1 MPVYAPT
8 SGFADQRRH
17 PRALLLIV
25 GAHAALIAAVMTAKM
40 AVPVIEDH
48 GPIIVDPIPIP
59 PDPPPNPDPPNP
71 DPPKTDQQSQARRAD
86 PYQPPRVVPLPTPR
100 GPAIDT
106 TPLPVPDPGP
116 MIGTDPDPVPIPTP
130 IPAVVRTG
138 PRFITPEWALR
149 PPYPDDKRRLEEE
162 AKLALRLAI
171 DERGR
176 VVAVE
181 PVGRADPSFLEAAR
195 RHLIAKWRYKPA
207 TEDGRPV
214 PSSTV
219 ITLRFELE

>member
-17 PRALLLIV
+17 PSALLLIV
-25 GAHAALIAAVMTAKM
+25 GAHAVLIAAVMTAKM

-48 GPIIVDPIPIP
+48 SPIIVDPIPIP
-59 PDPPPNPDPPNP
+59 PDPPPNPE
-71 DPPKTDQQSQARRAD
+71 PPKADQQPQAPRAD
-86 PYQPPRVVPLPTPR
+86 PYVPPRVIPLPTPS
-100 GPAIDT
+100 GPTMDT
-106 TPLPVPDPGP
+106 NPVPVPDPGP
-116 MIGTDPDPVPIPTP
+116 VVGTNPDPVPIPKPT
-130 IPAVVRTG
+130 PAVVRTG
-138 PRFITPEWALR
+138 PRFITPDWALR

-162 AKLALRLAI
+162 ATLKLRLAI

-181 PVGRADPSFLEAAR
+181 PVGKADRSFLEAAR

-207 TEDGRPV
+207 TEAGHPV

>member
-25 GAHAALIAAVMTAKM
+25 GVHAVLIGAVMTARM

-48 GPIIVDPIPIP
+48 GPIVVDPIPIP
-59 PDPPPNPDPPNP
+59 PHPPPNPE
-71 DPPKTDQQSQARRAD
+71 PPKAEPQQAPRAD
-86 PYQPPRVVPLPTPR
+86 PYVPPREVPLPMPT
-100 GPAIDT
+100 GPAIET
-106 TPLPVPDPGP
+106 TPTPVPDPGP
-116 MIGTDPDPVPIPTP
+116 VIGTSPDPVPIPKPT
-130 IPAVVRTG
+130 PAVVRTG
-138 PRFITPEWALR
+138 PRFVTPDWALR

-162 AKLALRLAI
+162 ATLKLRLAI

-181 PVGRADPSFLEAAR
+181 PVGKADRSFLEAAR
-195 RHLIAKWRYKPA
+195 KHLIAKWRYKPA

>member
-8 SGFADQRRH
+8 SGFAGQRRH
-17 PRALLLIV
+17 PRALLFIV
-25 GAHAALIAAVMTAKM
+25 GVHAVLIGAVMTARM
-40 AVPVIEDH
+40 AVPVIDDH
-48 GPIIVDPIPIP
+48 GPIVVDPIPIP
-59 PDPPPNPDPPNP
+59 PDPPPNPE
-71 DPPKTDQQSQARRAD
+71 PPKAEPQQAPRAD
-86 PYQPPRVVPLPTPR
+86 PYVPPSEVPLPMPT

-106 TPLPVPDPGP
+106 APIPVPDPGRV
-116 MIGTDPDPVPIPTP
+116 IGTNPGPVPIPKP
-130 IPAVVRTG
+130 MPAVVRTG
-138 PRFITPEWALR
+138 PRFITPDWALR

-162 AKLALRLAI
+162 ATLKLKLAI

-181 PVGRADPSFLEAAR
+181 PVGKADRSFLEAAR
-195 RHLIAKWRYKPA
+195 KHLIAKWRYKPA

>member
-17 PRALLLIV
+17 PRALLLILGV
-25 GAHAALIAAVMTAKM
+25 HAVLIGAVMTAKM
-40 AVPVIEDH
+40 AVPVLEDH

-59 PDPPPNPDPPNP
+59 PDPPPNPE
-71 DPPKTDQQSQARRAD
+71 PPKSEPQQAPRAD
-86 PYQPPRVVPLPTPR
+86 PYVPPREVPFPMPTA
-100 GPAIDT
+100 PAIDT
-106 TPLPVPDPGP
+106 MPIPAPDPWP
-116 MIGTDPDPVPIPTP
+116 VIGTNPDPVPVPRP
-130 IPAVVRTG
+130 APAVVRTG
-138 PRFITPEWALR
+138 PRFITPDRALR

-162 AKLALRLAI
+162 ATLKLRLAI

-181 PVGRADPSFLEAAR
+181 PVGKADRSFLEAAR
-195 RHLIAKWRYKPA
+195 KHLIAKWRYKPA

>member
-1 MPVYAPT
+1 
-8 SGFADQRRH
+8 
-17 PRALLLIV
+17 
-25 GAHAALIAAVMTAKM
+25 MTAKM

-48 GPIIVDPIPIP
+48 GPIIVDPIPLP
-59 PDPPPNPDPPNP
+59 PDPPPNPE
-71 DPPKTDQQSQARRAD
+71 PKADQQPQAPKAD
-86 PYQPPRVVPLPTPR
+86 PYQPPRVVPLPAPA
-100 GPAIDT
+100 GPSIDT
-106 TPLPVPDPGP
+106 TPIPVPDPGP
-116 MIGTDPDPVPIPTP
+116 TIGTDPAPTPIPTP
-130 IPAVVRTG
+130 MPAVERTG
-138 PRFITPEWALR
+138 PRFATPDWALR

-162 AKLALRLAI
+162 AILRLRLSI

-181 PVGRADPSFLEAAR
+181 PVGKADRSFLEAAR

-207 TEDGRPV
+207 TEDGRPI

>member
-17 PRALLLIV
+17 PSALLLIV
-25 GAHAALIAAVMTAKM
+25 GAHAVLIAAVMTAKM

-48 GPIIVDPIPIP
+48 SPIIVDPIPIP
-59 PDPPPNPDPPNP
+59 PDPPPNPEPPEA
-71 DPPKTDQQSQARRAD
+71 DQQPQAPRAD
-86 PYQPPRVVPLPTPR
+86 PYVPPRVIPLPTPS
-100 GPAIDT
+100 GPTMDT
-106 TPLPVPDPGP
+106 NPVPVPDPGP
-116 MIGTDPDPVPIPTP
+116 VVGTNPDPAPIPKPT
-130 IPAVVRTG
+130 PAVVRTG
-138 PRFITPEWALR
+138 PRFITPDWALR

-162 AKLALRLAI
+162 ATLKLRLAI

-181 PVGRADPSFLEAAR
+181 PVGKADRSFLEAAR

-207 TEDGRPV
+207 MEAGHPV

>member
-1 MPVYAPT
+1 MPVYAPN

-25 GAHAALIAAVMTAKM
+25 GVHAVLIGAVMTARM

-48 GPIIVDPIPIP
+48 GPIVVDPIPIP
-59 PDPPPNPDPPNP
+59 PDPPPNPE
-71 DPPKTDQQSQARRAD
+71 PPKAEPQQAPRAD
-86 PYQPPRVVPLPTPR
+86 PYVPPREVPLPTPT

-106 TPLPVPDPGP
+106 APIPVPDPGP
-116 MIGTDPDPVPIPTP
+116 VIGTNPGPVPIPKP
-130 IPAVVRTG
+130 MPAVVRTG
-138 PRFITPEWALR
+138 PRFMTPDWALR

-162 AKLALRLAI
+162 ATLKLRLAI

-181 PVGRADPSFLEAAR
+181 PVGKADRSFFEAAR
-195 RHLIAKWRYKPA
+195 KHLIAKWRYKPA

>member
-25 GAHAALIAAVMTAKM
+25 GVHAVLIGAVMTARM

-48 GPIIVDPIPIP
+48 GPIVVDPIPIP
-59 PDPPPNPDPPNP
+59 PDPPPNPE
-71 DPPKTDQQSQARRAD
+71 PPKAEPQQAPRAD
-86 PYQPPRVVPLPTPR
+86 PYVPPREVPLPTPT

-106 TPLPVPDPGP
+106 APIPVPDPGP
-116 MIGTDPDPVPIPTP
+116 VIGTNPGPVPIPKP
-130 IPAVVRTG
+130 MPAVVRTG
-138 PRFITPEWALR
+138 PRFMTPDWALR

-162 AKLALRLAI
+162 ATLKLRLAI

-181 PVGRADPSFLEAAR
+181 PVGKADRSFFEAAR
-195 RHLIAKWRYKPA
+195 KHLIAKWRYKPA